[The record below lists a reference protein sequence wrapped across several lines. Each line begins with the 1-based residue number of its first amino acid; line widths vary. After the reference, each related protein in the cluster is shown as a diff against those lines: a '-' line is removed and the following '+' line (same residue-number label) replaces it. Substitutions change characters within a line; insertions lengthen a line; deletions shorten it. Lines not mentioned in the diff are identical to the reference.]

1 MRDMSNNR
9 NDRQKSAPI
18 SHTGDKYKDIREQNI
33 EKKYLCLT
41 VTGIVQGVGF
51 RPFLHR
57 LAEKYRI
64 FGWVRNT
71 SEGLEGFLS
80 GETSDLD
87 AFVRE
92 LRESPP
98 PLSSVEQV
106 RTAPADPEDFH
117 SFTILDSRVSDGSTL
132 ISPDVSICPECA
144 AELYDPSDRRYRY
157 PFINCTNCGPRYTI
171 IKALPY
177 DRKGT
182 VMDAFPMC
190 AACEKEYRDIRNRRY
205 HAQPDCCPKC
215 GPQVF
220 FLPAGE
226 KTESNAGSA
235 VPDMVTSA
243 DSAADPFRQAQQ
255 LLANGGILA
264 VKGVGGIHLACNAMD
279 PNAVRRLR
287 QRKSRAEKPL
297 AVMCGSLEA
306 ARRICR
312 IAPGEEHLLTSPARP
327 IVLLAKKDPDAFP
340 DLSFSR
346 RLGVMLPY
354 SPLHMLLTDG
364 IYGGPDTLVM
374 TSANISGCPVLTENG
389 EALAAMKDIADG
401 FLLHNRDIRNRC
413 DDSLVMEWKSHA
425 YFFRRSRGYAPRPLR
440 LASEADGIF
449 AMGAE
454 QKASFALGRDRDVFL
469 SPHIGDL
476 KNAETLTHYQQ
487 TLQTYTNLF
496 RLSPSMYVCDL
507 HPDYLST
514 REALRA
520 SSEHQVPVI
529 QVQHHWAHM
538 ASCMTDNHLQGHCF
552 GIIWDGTGLGTDGT
566 IWGGEFLIG
575 GYDSFRR
582 AGSIRPIRLPGG
594 DAAIREIGRIA
605 LALLADTG
613 ISDLAPVPLPPEKSR
628 FLASMLRNGNE
639 SRASASFMPEA
650 SSIGR
655 LFDGVC
661 ALILGRSQVDYEG
674 EGAALV
680 EALSPCET
688 PDELKDT
695 GEAAASMEDPAHG
708 SDREPIESER
718 TRSRQIGKIQ
728 TGNNQA
734 KNTQAGNRQTGDL
747 LRRLSY
753 TRKYYI
759 QETISGQPNVNG
771 VTYVN
776 GISQL
781 RLFDTR
787 PMIREILQDLE
798 EGAAPGQIA
807 LRFMS
812 TLCCMALDQ
821 CIALNSD
828 RLPVVLSGG
837 VFQNRFLLSGITSLL
852 EESGYEVYIHRQV
865 SPCDEGICLGQ
876 LAIAQTK
883 RRKIDHVS
891 GNANENQ
898 ENRRTDR

>member
-1 MRDMSNNR
+1 MS
-9 NDRQKSAPI
+9 
-18 SHTGDKYKDIREQNI
+18 DKCIREQNI
-33 EKKYLCLT
+33 QKNCLRLT

-57 LAEKYRI
+57 LAEKYHI
-64 FGWVRNT
+64 LGWARNT
-71 SEGLEGFLS
+71 SEGLEGMLS
-80 GETSDLD
+80 GEAPDLED
-87 AFVRE
+87 FIRE

-177 DRKGT
+177 DRKRT

-190 AACEKEYRDIRNRRY
+190 EACEKEYGDIRDRRY
-205 HAQPDCCPKC
+205 HAQPDCCPEC
-215 GPQVF
+215 GPQVY
-220 FLPAGE
+220 FLSARRTAG
-226 KTESNAGSA
+226 SNAKSA
-235 VPDMVTSA
+235 VSDTNSSA
-243 DSAADPFRQAQQ
+243 SPTVNPAADPMADPFCQAQQ
-255 LLANGGILA
+255 LLSGGGILA

-279 PNAVRRLR
+279 PDAVRRLR
-287 QRKSRAEKPL
+287 QRKHRAEKPL
-297 AVMCGSLEA
+297 AIMCGSLEA
-306 ARRICR
+306 VRRICR
-312 IAPGEEHLLTSPARP
+312 ITPEEEHLLTSPARP

-340 DLSFSR
+340 DLSFSP

-364 IYGGPDTLVM
+364 TYNGPDALVM
-374 TSANISGCPVLTENG
+374 TSGNISGCPVLTENN
-389 EALAAMKDIADG
+389 EALSALSDTADG
-401 FLLHNRDIRNRC
+401 FLLHNREIRNRC
-413 DDSLVMEWKSHA
+413 DDSLVMEWKGSA

-440 LASEADGIF
+440 LAPEIAGSPETAGIPDGIF

-454 QKASFALGRDRDVFL
+454 QKASFALGRDRDIFL

-476 KNAETLTHYQQ
+476 KNAETLAHYQQ
-487 TLQTYTNLF
+487 TLQTYTELF
-496 RLSPSMYVCDL
+496 RLNPSLYVCDL

-520 SSEHQVPVI
+520 ASERGLPVM

-538 ASCMTDNHLQGHCF
+538 ASCMADNHLEGHCF

-575 GYDSFRR
+575 SYDSFRR

-605 LALLADTG
+605 LSLLTDAG
-613 ISDLAPVPLPPEKSR
+613 ISDLTSVPLPPEKSR
-628 FLASMLRNGNE
+628 FLAAILGNGNE
-639 SRASASFMPEA
+639 NRTSASSIPQA

-661 ALILGRSQVDYEG
+661 ALILGRSRVDYEG

-688 PDELKDT
+688 PAELKDT
-695 GEAAASMEDPAHG
+695 GEAAASMDDLAHG
-708 SDREPIESER
+708 QAESAQAKS
-718 TRSRQIGKIQ
+718 TQ
-728 TGNNQA
+728 TGN
-734 KNTQAGNRQTGDL
+734 KQTGDL

-759 QETISGQPNVNG
+759 QETISGRPNVNG

-787 PMIREILQDLE
+787 PMIREILQDLK

-812 TLCCMALDQ
+812 ALCCMALDQ

-852 EESGYEVYIHRQV
+852 EESGYEVYTHRQV

-876 LAIAQTK
+876 LTIAQTK